1 MKHTTQK
8 ALDNFVSAVYSASAH
23 GELTDITEELT
34 QVMTGG
40 ELCTHYD
47 DDMNPISD
55 TGAVFDALL
64 DFMHLVDIE
73 TTRHT
78 KPSVPESTP
87 IEVLLEDVSNIRNA
101 LKQMSERIEE
111 LESQTQGID
120 IADFERLVAEQL
132 KARA

>member
-78 KPSVPESTP
+78 KPSVPEFTP
-87 IEVLLEDVSNIRNA
+87 IDVLLEDVANIAGLVDENHF
-101 LKQMSERIEE
+101 LKIYNTFLEHQLERVRDN
-111 LESQTQGID
+111 G
-120 IADFERLVAEQL
+120 
-132 KARA
+132 